1 MTGECPTMKRT
12 CTVLRAK
19 PREDFFDEEA
29 DRMQQLVDGRGAVW
43 HANVQAQ
50 NDCCTLELIVAMT
63 T

>member
-1 MTGECPTMKRT
+1 MPHHE
-12 CTVLRAK
+12 
-19 PREDFFDEEA
+19 EDMYSSACKAQGRFFDEEA

>member
-1 MTGECPTMKRT
+1 MTGECPIMRRT

-43 HANVQAQ
+43 HANFQA
-50 NDCCTLELIVAMT
+50 
-63 T
+63 